1 MGPASARTGPAALC
15 TLNII
20 KRCSPFGRVT
30 AESIREHCCTQIFLF
45 PTNSLAHFYE
55 QHDHEHCIIEF
66 CTPVTSLYIRWR
78 NIIGIITATSGIY
91 FGSQPYNGAKPSGS
105 TKPVARFYGLSGK
118 YIFKGQDLS
127 FYYMGLKLYF
137 MGTRFWGEEKNLGGI

>member
-1 MGPASARTGPAALC
+1 VYFEYNQTLQPIRARYG
-15 TLNII
+15 
-20 KRCSPFGRVT
+20 
-30 AESIREHCCTQIFLF
+30 REHSGALPTQIFLF

-91 FGSQPYNGAKPSGS
+91 FGSQPYNGEPSGS

-137 MGTRFWGEEKNLGGI
+137 MGTRFWGEEKKFGGHCPRIPSCCYGH